1 MLQAIRDK
9 VTGWIAYGIIFLI
22 SIPFALWGV
31 NSYLGGGEAPP
42 AATVDGEEITLQ
54 QLDQAYANYRQ
65 RLAQLFGGS
74 IPESLA
80 NETAIRA
87 QVLDQLIEDTALRR
101 YIEQRHYR
109 IGDKTLARMIRDM
122 DEFKG
127 EDGFSTQIYE
137 AQVRSI
143 GLSPLAFE
151 QQLRLSG
158 SINQFQNG
166 LRSTAFVTPEQSRR
180 YASLKNQ
187 TRKIRT
193 LVYRVDPASV
203 AVEPSEIEQYYLA
216 NTDRYRTPEQIRVDY
231 IEVSLDNIKQNIA
244 VDEAEVR
251 ARYQDHLQS
260 YTTPESREVSHILI
274 KVDDETDEAAARARI
289 TEIRERIEAG
299 ESFAELAAELSE
311 DPGSA
316 PDGGSLGEV
325 GRGEMVPAFENAMF
339 SLQAGE
345 LSEPVRS
352 QFGWHLILV
361 QSISGGETQPF
372 DAVRAAL
379 EDEIKT
385 EIAEVQIYELVE
397 SMANIVYE
405 QPDSLLPA
413 AEQHGFS
420 VRTSDW
426 FDRASGAGIAADEKL
441 RQIAFSDEILEQ
453 GLNSEAIELGDRVV
467 FVRLNERKPAQPQPL
482 EQVEQQVRAE
492 LQRQKRADLG
502 RKAGTEALQALRS
515 GETLEDIAQ
524 QWSSNIDDRG
534 FVGRDASG
542 VDPAILQRSFSM
554 QKPEQGKVFDGL
566 AVGDGSYAIIELSAV
581 VSADAELD
589 AETEQ
594 SLRMAEGEAEFQ
606 SALNY
611 LSGRAEVVK
620 TPLDEIEL

>member
-65 RLAQLFGGS
+65 RLAQLFGGA

-87 QVLDQLIEDTALRR
+87 QVLDQLIEETALRR
-101 YIEQRHYR
+101 YIEQQRYR
-109 IGDKTLARMIRDM
+109 IGDQTLARMIRDM
-122 DEFKG
+122 DEFKR
-127 EDGFSTQIYE
+127 DGSFDTQIYE

-166 LRSTAFVTPEQSRR
+166 LRATAFVTPEEGRR

-193 LVYRVDPASV
+193 LNYRVDPASI
-203 AVEPSEIEQYYLA
+203 AVEPSEVEQYYLA
-216 NTDRYRTPEQIRVDY
+216 NTDRYRRPEQIRVDY
-231 IEVSLDNIKQNIA
+231 IEVSLDSIKQNIA

-260 YTTPESREVSHILI
+260 YTAPESREVRHILI
-274 KVDDETDEAAARARI
+274 KVDDATDEATAQARI
-289 TEIRERIEAG
+289 IEIRERVEGG
-299 ESFAELAAELSE
+299 ESFATLAAELSE

-316 PDGGSLGEV
+316 ADGGSLGEV

-339 SLQAGE
+339 SLQVGE
-345 LSEPVRS
+345 LSEPVQT

-361 QSISGGETQPF
+361 ESISGGETQPF
-372 DAVRAAL
+372 DAVRVTL

-420 VRTSDW
+420 LQTSDW
-426 FDRASGAGIAADEKL
+426 FDRASGSGIAGDERL
-441 RQIAFSDEILEQ
+441 RLVAFSDEILEQ

-467 FVRLNERKPAQPQPL
+467 FVRLHERKPAEAQPL
-482 EQVEQQVRAE
+482 EEVEQQVRSE
-492 LQRQKRADLG
+492 LLRQKRADLG
-502 RKAGTEALQALRS
+502 RKAGTDALQVLRS
-515 GETLEDIAQ
+515 GGSLEDIAQ
-524 QWSSNIDDRG
+524 QWSSEIEDLG
-534 FVGRDASG
+534 FVGRDEAG

-554 QKPEQGKVFDGL
+554 QKPEQAKVYDGL
-566 AVGDGSYAIIELSAV
+566 AVGDGGYAVMELSAV
-581 VSADAELD
+581 VSADSD
-589 AETEQ
+589 PDSETER
-594 SLRMAEGEAEFQ
+594 SLRSAQGEAEFQ

-611 LSGRAEVVK
+611 ISGRADVVK
-620 TPLDEIEL
+620 TPPDEIEL